1 MKLKIGIKDV
11 MTIIIGTA
19 LFLAL
24 TTVNIPLV
32 IIPKISLHPRMAVI
46 AFFAAAFG
54 PVVGGFIGFFGHALG
69 DAMFN
74 GNIYWDWVIGET
86 LVGIVIGI
94 YEKHY
99 DLRAGSF
106 NTMNIIN
113 FNMIQIIANAAA
125 WLVVAPVLDIIR
137 FREPVTHV
145 IMQGLFAFLGNI
157 IMVAVLGTIFIV
169 AYSHFTEK
177 SLEDSSD

>member
-1 MKLKIGIKDV
+1 MKLKLGVKDI
-11 MTIIIGTA
+11 MTILIGTA

-32 IIPKISLHPRMAVI
+32 IIPNIALHPRMAVI

-74 GNIYWDWVIGET
+74 GAIYWDWVIGEA

-94 YEKHY
+94 YKKFY
-99 DLRAGSF
+99 DLRANMF
-106 NTMNIIN
+106 TTMSIIN
-113 FNMIQIIANAAA
+113 FNMIQIIANAFA
-125 WLVVAPVLDIIR
+125 WILVAPALDLIR
-137 FREPVTHV
+137 FGEPVTRV
-145 IMQGLFAFLGNI
+145 MMQGIFAFLGNI
-157 IMVAVLGTIFIV
+157 IMVAVLGTTFIV
-169 AYSHFTEK
+169 AYSYFTEK
-177 SLEDSSD
+177 SLEDNSD